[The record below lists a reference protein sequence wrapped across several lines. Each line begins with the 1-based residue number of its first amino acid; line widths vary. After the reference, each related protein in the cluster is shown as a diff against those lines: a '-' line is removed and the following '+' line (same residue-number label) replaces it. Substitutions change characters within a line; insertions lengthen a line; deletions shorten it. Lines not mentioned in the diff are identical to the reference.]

1 MVVLKVEN
9 MHCEMCVARIR
20 TAFAAENIE
29 AEILLAQKTVAVAL
43 ADKEKAIATLDD
55 LGFDATL

>member
-20 TAFAAENIE
+20 AAFAAANME
-29 AEILLAQKTVAVAL
+29 AEIALAQKTVTVAL
-43 ADKEKAIATLDD
+43 ANKEKAIATLDD